1 MDAAEQERTFDGR
14 LFAQDLSNAPGVYRM
29 YGAGDAVLYVGKAAN
44 LRKRVASY
52 FRDDLPSRRIG
63 HMVKQIVRM
72 EVTVTRTEAEALILE
87 NQLIKSLKPRYNIL
101 LRDDKSYPYLV
112 ITDETWPRIAFHRG
126 ARTLAGTYFGPYPS
140 VNAVRATLDL
150 MQKIFRLRTC
160 EDAVFRN
167 RSRPCLQHQIGRCSA
182 PCVGLI
188 GTRDYDAAIKRAAL
202 FLNGRSGELVDDLT
216 RAMEEASQRL
226 EFEQAA
232 GLRDTVAAIRTV
244 QAKQYVEGE
253 QVDMD
258 VLAVAM
264 EAGTACVMVLSFR
277 NGMSFGTR
285 SHFPKCNGA
294 ESPEEVLSAFLAQ
307 HYLERTPPRELVL
320 SHAVEDL
327 GLLEKVLSETGG
339 RKVEI
344 KHQVR
349 GERARYLAMAM
360 QNAQMALA
368 TERHGKQAQL
378 HRLQDLQRLLG
389 LDAAPQR
396 IECFDIS
403 HTQGEAT
410 VASNVVFDAEGAVPG
425 QYRRFNIEGIT
436 PGDDYAA
443 MQQALS
449 RRFKR
454 ALEQGVLPDVL
465 LIDGGEGQLAQ
476 ARGVMAEL
484 GIDGRAVHLVGVAK
498 GVARKPGDETLILP
512 DGRQL
517 KPGAA
522 SPALQL
528 IQQVRDEAHRF
539 AITGHRGRRQ
549 KARDTST
556 LERIEG
562 IGAKRRAKL
571 LKHFGGLSGLKGAG
585 VEEIARV
592 DGINRAL
599 AERIY
604 AQLHGI
610 DRVPG

>member
-1 MDAAEQERTFDGR
+1 MAEQSSPFDGR
-14 LFAQDLSNAPGVYRM
+14 RFVQDLSTAPGVYRM
-29 YGAGDAVLYVGKAAN
+29 YGEDDSVLYVGKALN
-44 LRKRVASY
+44 LKKRVASY
-52 FRDDLPSRRIG
+52 FREEQQSRRIG
-63 HMVKQIVRM
+63 HMVKQIRRM

-101 LRDDKSYPYLV
+101 LRDDKSYPYIVLG
-112 ITDETWPRIAFHRG
+112 DGTWPRISFHRG
-126 ARTLAGTYFGPYPS
+126 SRTLPGRYFGPYPS
-140 VNAVRATLDL
+140 VNAVRVTMDL
-150 MQKIFRLRTC
+150 MQKIFKLRTC
-160 EDAVFRN
+160 EDTVFRN

-188 GTRDYDAAIKRAAL
+188 GTREYDADIKRAIL
-202 FLNGRSGELVDDLT
+202 FLSGRSNELVDELAA
-216 RAMEEASQRL
+216 AMEAASQRL
-226 EFEQAA
+226 EFEAA
-232 GLRDTVAAIRTV
+232 AALRDTIAGIRAV

-258 VLAVAM
+258 VLAAVL
-264 EAGTACVMVLSFR
+264 EAGSACVLSLSFR

-285 SHFPKCNGA
+285 SYFPKCNGA
-294 ESPEEVLSAFLAQ
+294 ESAEEVLSAFVSQ
-307 HYLERTPPRELVL
+307 YYLERQPPRELVL
-320 SHAVEDL
+320 SHAIEDRA
-327 GLLEKVLSETGG
+327 LLESVLSELGG
-339 RKVEI
+339 RRVEI
-344 KHQVR
+344 KHNVR

-360 QNAQMALA
+360 QNAQSALA
-368 TERHGKQAQL
+368 TERFGKQAQ
-378 HRLQDLQRLLG
+378 HNRLIALQQM
-389 LDAAPQR
+389 LDMPEPPQR

-410 VASNVVFDAEGAVPG
+410 VASNVVFDAEGPMPG
-425 QYRRFNIEGIT
+425 QYRRFNIADIA

-443 MQQALS
+443 MHQALE

-465 LIDGGEGQLAQ
+465 LIDGGTGQLSQ
-476 ARGVMAEL
+476 ARSVLDGL
-484 GIDGRAVHLVGVAK
+484 GIDSVRLVGVAK

-517 KPGAA
+517 KPGAD

-528 IQQVRDEAHRF
+528 VQQVRDEAHRF

-549 KARDTST
+549 KTRDTSK
-556 LERIEG
+556 LEDIEG
-562 IGAKRRAKL
+562 IGGKRRAAL

-592 DGINRAL
+592 DGINMTL

-610 DRVPG
+610 DLVP

>member
-1 MDAAEQERTFDGR
+1 MAEQSNPFDGR
-14 LFAQDLSNAPGVYRM
+14 RFVQDLSTAPGVYRM
-29 YGAGDAVLYVGKAAN
+29 YGEDGGVLYIGKALN
-44 LRKRVASY
+44 LKKRVASY
-52 FRDDLPSRRIG
+52 FRDEPQSRRIG
-63 HMVKQIVRM
+63 HMVKQIRRM
-72 EVTVTRTEAEALILE
+72 EATVTRTEAEALILE

-101 LRDDKSYPYLV
+101 LRDDKSYPYIVL
-112 ITDETWPRIAFHRG
+112 TDGTWPRITFHRG
-126 ARTLAGTYFGPYPS
+126 SRTLPGRYFGPYPS
-140 VNAVRATLDL
+140 VNAVRMTMDL
-150 MQKIFRLRTC
+150 MQKIFKLRTC

-182 PCVGLI
+182 PCVGLV
-188 GTRDYDAAIKRAAL
+188 GTREYDADIKRAIL
-202 FLNGRSGELVDDLT
+202 FLSGRSNELVDELAF
-216 RAMEEASQRL
+216 AMDSASQRL
-226 EFEQAA
+226 EFEAA
-232 GLRDTVAAIRTV
+232 AALRDSIAGIRAI

-258 VLAVAM
+258 VLAAAL
-264 EAGTACVMVLSFR
+264 EAGSACVLSLSFR

-285 SHFPKCNGA
+285 AYFPKCNGA
-294 ESPEEVLSAFLAQ
+294 ESAEEVLSAFVSQ
-307 HYLERTPPRELVL
+307 YYLERTPPRELIL
-320 SHAVEDL
+320 SHAIEDQA
-327 GLLEKVLSETGG
+327 LLESVLSELGG
-339 RKVEI
+339 RRVEI
-344 KHQVR
+344 KHNVR

-360 QNAQMALA
+360 QNAQGALA
-368 TERHGKQAQL
+368 TERFGKQAQ
-378 HRLQDLQRLLG
+378 HNRLIALQEML
-389 LDAAPQR
+389 AMPEPPQR

-425 QYRRFNIEGIT
+425 QYRRFNIADIT

-443 MQQALS
+443 MHQALE

-465 LIDGGEGQLAQ
+465 LIDGGEGQLTQ
-476 ARGVMAEL
+476 ARDVLDGL
-484 GIDGRAVHLVGVAK
+484 GITSVILVGVAK
-498 GVARKPGDETLILP
+498 GAARKPGDETLILP

-517 KPGAA
+517 KPGAD

-528 IQQVRDEAHRF
+528 VQQVRNEAHRF

-549 KARDTST
+549 KARDTSK
-556 LERIEG
+556 LEDIEG
-562 IGAKRRAKL
+562 IGGKRRASL

-592 DGINRAL
+592 DGINMTL

-610 DRVPG
+610 DLVP

>member
-1 MDAAEQERTFDGR
+1 MQEAEQERIFDGR

-63 HMVKQIVRM
+63 HMIKQIRRM

-182 PCVGLI
+182 PCVGLV
-188 GTRDYDAAIKRAAL
+188 GARDYAADIQRAAL
-202 FLNGRSGELVDDLT
+202 FLNGRSAELVDDLT

-232 GLRDTVAAIRTV
+232 SLRDTIAAIRTV

-320 SHAVEDL
+320 SHAVED
-327 GLLEKVLSETGG
+327 GELLEKVLSETGG

-378 HRLQDLQRLLG
+378 HRLQDLQRMLG
-389 LDAAPQR
+389 LAAPPQR

-425 QYRRFNIEGIT
+425 QYRRFNIDGIT

-484 GIDGRAVHLVGVAK
+484 GIDGQAVHLVGVAK

-610 DRVPG
+610 DRVSG